1 MAAPPNASGNEPR
14 DHYAEDRT
22 DASKPDG
29 LLHDDVSP
37 AQAADPDYSEKDGRS
52 QVIRNARAAAAKEH
66 NMTLLQ
72 GIKLYPKAIFWSIL
86 ISTCIVMEGYDISLV
101 NNFCTSSLTVT
112 ASNVNMLRIYRLVER
127 SIAYS

>member
-14 DHYAEDRT
+14 DHYVEDKV

-29 LLHDDVSP
+29 LPQDDVSP
-37 AQAADPDYSEKDGRS
+37 AHAADPDYSEKDGRS
-52 QVIRNARAAAAKEH
+52 QVIRNARAAAAKEQ

-101 NNFCTSSLTVT
+101 NNFCTSLLTVVD
-112 ASNVNMLRIYRLVER
+112 SNVNMLRIYRLFES